1 MKSSFSM
8 NKLPDHRNHT
18 KYTSPINYVI
28 LMFVAGVAKG
38 SCIITFFMVN

>member
-1 MKSSFSM
+1 M

-28 LMFVAGVAKG
+28 FTFVTGIAKA
-38 SCIITFFMVN
+38 SCITTFFMVKLHMG